1 MITIQEIYPPRKLSG
16 LSSFLI
22 GFDFNMDIVNTL
34 KTLPTYYYHKKDYK
48 WEIPACYISKVLDLL
63 TPIDS
68 IQLSLLDWPAN
79 GPMGFKHLDP
89 EASKPLTEAELD
101 TFKLRPFD
109 HQIEAINYG
118 LANPKFLLL
127 DGMGVGKTA
136 EIILLAE
143 TLHKR
148 GVIEHCFI
156 VCGVNAVK
164 QNWKKEIQ
172 KFSTESCMILGEK
185 ISKRTGKSSYMSI
198 PDRANQLKN
207 PIEEFFIITNVE
219 SLRDDRIIEAFN
231 KSANKFGMI
240 ALDEAHRCA
249 SKSSSQ
255 GANLLK
261 LKAPYKIAA
270 TGTLLTNS
278 PISCYLPLVWTEND
292 SSTLTMFKSQY
303 CTFCG
308 FHNSQVTGYQNL
320 ELLKEELDS
329 CMIRRSLKDVR
340 ESMPPKTVT
349 TELLEMSDAHKKF
362 YEAIKDGVKE
372 EVDKIQLNSSNL
384 LALTTR
390 LRQATACPSILTT
403 QDIMSTKIER
413 CVELV
418 EDLVEQGE
426 KVVVLSQF
434 KEPVTQLAKLLAKY
448 NPSVNTGDTDD
459 SLVSKNVDLFQN
471 DPNSNVFLGTF
482 GKCSTG
488 LTLNAASYLI
498 ALDESWTAA
507 ENNQAWDRIWR
518 ISNTKPAFITILM
531 CKDSIDE
538 RVHQI
543 AQIKQD
549 LSDYVIDDIQNEMS
563 KSLRGELINLL
574 REL

>member
-1 MITIQEIYPPRKLSG
+1 
-16 LSSFLI
+16 
-22 GFDFNMDIVNTL
+22 
-34 KTLPTYYYHKKDYK
+34 
-48 WEIPACYISKVLDLL
+48 
-63 TPIDS
+63 
-68 IQLSLLDWPAN
+68 
-79 GPMGFKHLDP
+79 
-89 EASKPLTEAELD
+89 
-101 TFKLRPFD
+101 
-109 HQIEAINYG
+109 
-118 LANPKFLLL
+118 
-127 DGMGVGKTA
+127 
-136 EIILLAE
+136 
-143 TLHKR
+143 
-148 GVIEHCFI
+148 
-156 VCGVNAVK
+156 
-164 QNWKKEIQ
+164 
-172 KFSTESCMILGEK
+172 
-185 ISKRTGKSSYMSI
+185 
-198 PDRANQLKN
+198 
-207 PIEEFFIITNVE
+207 
-219 SLRDDRIIEAFN
+219 
-231 KSANKFGMI
+231 
-240 ALDEAHRCA
+240 
-249 SKSSSQ
+249 
-255 GANLLK
+255 
-261 LKAPYKIAA
+261 
-270 TGTLLTNS
+270 
-278 PISCYLPLVWTEND
+278 
-292 SSTLTMFKSQY
+292 MFKSQY
-303 CTFCG
+303 CTFGG